1 MFGSI
6 REAQGMKSRRSQ
18 DITEEL
24 CKEAS
29 TQKLIQLAE
38 ELLGA
43 LAAEDAERNRAND
56 SDKSQA
62 AYSGGKPP
70 L

>member
-1 MFGSI
+1 
-6 REAQGMKSRRSQ
+6 MKSRPSQ

-24 CKEAS
+24 CREAS

-62 AYSGGKPP
+62 A
-70 L
+70 

>member
-1 MFGSI
+1 
-6 REAQGMKSRRSQ
+6 MKSRPSQ

-24 CKEAS
+24 CKESS

-56 SDKSQA
+56 SDKKPSRLG
-62 AYSGGKPP
+62 SGGRPP